1 MGLRYLIGT
10 DQPGDI
16 NRCYYGFNQ
25 RIREAENDLDVRQGN
40 SAALRHYLKRS
51 SEQGYGRAMLRHYK
65 IREVSNIHLG
75 VLIPIRR

>member
-16 NRCYYGFNQ
+16 DRCCHGFGL
-25 RIREAENDLDVRQGN
+25 RIRKAENDLDVRQDN

-51 SEQGYGRAMLRHYK
+51 SEQGYDRAMLGHYK

-75 VLIPIRR
+75 VFIPIP